1 MLRLSVWGQSNGS
14 RLGLTLRIRVIAL
27 GLAAL
32 LTILRYGVN
41 FPTQNVDFPMQG
53 VHFRTLGVD
62 FPTHG
67 VDFPTA
73 C

>member
-1 MLRLSVWGQSNGS
+1 M
-14 RLGLTLRIRVIAL
+14 L
-27 GLAAL
+27 GLAAV
-32 LTILRYGVN
+32 LTILHH
-41 FPTQNVDFPMQG
+41 FFDFPMQN
-53 VHFRTLGVD
+53 VD